1 MEASKSKGTWSQ
13 YNSSLE
19 KWKTFCKDNNWSPE
33 EKIVEHYLEFLTSL
47 YDKGLSYNTINTA
60 RSALSSSYGKIDGV
74 AIGEHR
80 LIVDLLKGISRLRPI
95 QPRYNITWDPD
106 KVLSFLK
113 NIPTETCSLKDLSF
127 KLLALSIK
135 YWSAGPNL
143 VKY

>member
-106 KVLSFLK
+106 KVLSF
-113 NIPTETCSLKDLSF
+113 
-127 KLLALSIK
+127 
-135 YWSAGPNL
+135 
-143 VKY
+143 